1 VAFCYTLAM
10 RPALLFLI
18 CSLLQAE
25 NWAAYRGTQATGV
38 SAQSAPLHFNADPT
52 AGPLKSVLWRTHIP
66 GLSHS
71 SPILW
76 DDRLYVATAVR
87 AKGDAPLKIG
97 LYGAGD
103 SADDN
108 SEQSWKLFCLDRKTG
123 RVIWERTA
131 HSGLPRAP
139 RHTKATHANTTLAT
153 DGKHLLAFFGSEGLY
168 SYDLS
173 GKLLWKQDLGVLD
186 MTPTDDRNLS
196 WGFASSPTLAGDRVI
211 VQCDV
216 KSGSFLA
223 AYSLADGKQLW
234 RTDRNSASTA
244 SWGPPGVFGD
254 LIVCNGYPFLA
265 AYNRLTGKEQWR
277 VPAGGNVPVP
287 VPFMANGLIYVAQA
301 HGNASPLFALR
312 PDGSQAWREERNGAY
327 LSTPVAHEGLIYSI
341 TNNGI
346 LKVYDALTG
355 QKQFEQR
362 LGTGTTGFTASP
374 VAAKGRVYLTSED
387 GEVYVLKPGRQFE
400 QLAKN
405 QLGEIALA
413 SPAVADG
420 TLYFR
425 TKAHIVAIRD

>member
-1 VAFCYTLAM
+1 MAFCYTLAM

-153 DGKHLLAFFGSEGLY
+153 DGTRAAVAAVAAQATCARRGE
-168 SYDLS
+168 
-173 GKLLWKQDLGVLD
+173 
-186 MTPTDDRNLS
+186 DR
-196 WGFASSPTLAGDRVI
+196 
-211 VQCDV
+211 
-216 KSGSFLA
+216 
-223 AYSLADGKQLW
+223 
-234 RTDRNSASTA
+234 
-244 SWGPPGVFGD
+244 
-254 LIVCNGYPFLA
+254 
-265 AYNRLTGKEQWR
+265 
-277 VPAGGNVPVP
+277 AGGSR
-287 VPFMANGLIYVAQA
+287 GTIRAQA
-301 HGNASPLFALR
+301 TDPAATAIPTNATS
-312 PDGSQAWREERNGAY
+312 
-327 LSTPVAHEGLIYSI
+327 
-341 TNNGI
+341 
-346 LKVYDALTG
+346 
-355 QKQFEQR
+355 
-362 LGTGTTGFTASP
+362 
-374 VAAKGRVYLTSED
+374 AA
-387 GEVYVLKPGRQFE
+387 
-400 QLAKN
+400 
-405 QLGEIALA
+405 IA
-413 SPAVADG
+413 
-420 TLYFR
+420 
-425 TKAHIVAIRD
+425 